1 MTLTDR
7 RDEARVH
14 VATQIPR
21 ALHRMLKLHCAQTR
35 TSVMDFVVTS
45 LEERLAKVGG
55 RKRSAGSA

>member
-21 ALHRMLKLHCAQTR
+21 ALHRTLKLHCAQTR
-35 TSVMDFVVTS
+35 TSVMAFVVAS
-45 LEERLAKVGG
+45 LKEKLAKGG
-55 RKRSAGSA
+55 GWKRSRR